1 MFICI
6 YQQTSAGSSPR
17 PHRTRRPRWWGAWW
31 RASVARTVRSLAAS
45 LTSFIYWPLFPLLL
59 LLRSVLCSVC
69 WWAGLR
75 GERCMHWWGWPW
87 HAKASLHHYHHHHII
102 TSMVHP
108 HRHRGG
114 RQEHSRRHAQLRGAA
129 KGACVRVGWG
139 VYSRWIR
146 SEWWSPWHQYTQ
158 THTQQTL
165 DLPPP
170 TPDQSPPHSLKTKK
184 QRPPP
189 PTHLT
194 PKTKQNQNP
203 TPHHQQAALA
213 LLLLGA
219 LFYLLGFFFALPVIL
234 LRPAKF
240 AICAT
245 MGSILTMV
253 RVGLACCILCRVH
266 LDVYRDWVRMVRPTH
281 AWLAGW
287 RVCLY
292 VYRCIWI
299 CMIKKHD
306 TRCMA

>member
-189 PTHLT
+189 PHTS
-194 PKTKQNQNP
+194 PPKQNKTKTPPP
-203 TPHHQQAALA
+203 TINRPPSRSSSSGPSSTSWASFSPSPSSSSAPPSSPYVPPWAPSSPWYAWGWLA
-213 LLLLGA
+213 VS
-219 LFYLLGFFFALPVIL
+219 YVVCIWTYIVIGSGWCG
-234 LRPAKF
+234 LR
-240 AICAT
+240 T
-245 MGSILTMV
+245 RG
-253 RVGLACCILCRVH
+253 
-266 LDVYRDWVRMVRPTH
+266 
-281 AWLAGW
+281 WLAGAS
-287 RVCLY
+287 VSMSIGAFGY
-292 VYRCIWI
+292 
-299 CMIKKHD
+299 
-306 TRCMA
+306 A